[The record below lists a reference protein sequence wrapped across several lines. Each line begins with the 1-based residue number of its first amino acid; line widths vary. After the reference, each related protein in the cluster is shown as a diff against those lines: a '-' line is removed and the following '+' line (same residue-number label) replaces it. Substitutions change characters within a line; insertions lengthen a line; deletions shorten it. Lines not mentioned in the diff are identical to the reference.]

1 MTPIRGTQEWSE
13 PDGLKRPALVLPFVA
28 TGELGE
34 EHPGGWPRRLGLP
47 TPLTVKAE
55 LTAADGRR

>member
-1 MTPIRGTQEWSE
+1 MWSE
-13 PDGLKRPALVLPFVA
+13 PDGLDARLLSYRLLPRL
-28 TGELGE
+28 GLGE

-55 LTAADGRR
+55 LTAADGRRWIYTA